1 MNNKEVIIEKII
13 KAAVDVSNDNI
24 SKAQKEADEILAAAN
39 KTAKEYA
46 DAQLPKGDV
55 QAEEIITRRAMVANL
70 DCKRITLSK
79 KTEIVDSVF
88 NSVADYM
95 RKKDKKTYLA
105 LITKMIK
112 KSASDG
118 DVVVICEKD
127 KDIITQ
133 KEIDAISK
141 DAKKKLTLSKTF
153 GDFDG
158 GVMLC
163 GEKFDKNLTFEL
175 EFEQIKEESEE
186 KLAKILF
193 GE

>member
-13 KAAVDVSNDNI
+13 KDAVDVSNDNI

-118 DVVVICEKD
+118 DIVVISKKD

-141 DAKKKLTLSKTF
+141 DSKKKLTLSKTF

>member
-13 KAAVDVSNDNI
+13 KDAVDVSNDNI

-141 DAKKKLTLSKTF
+141 DTKKKLTLSKTF

>member
-13 KAAVDVSNDNI
+13 KDAVDVSNDNI

>member
-13 KAAVDVSNDNI
+13 KDAMAVSNDNI
-24 SKAQKEADEILAAAN
+24 SKAQKEADEIIAAAN
-39 KTAKEYA
+39 KTAQEYS
-46 DAQLPKGDV
+46 DAQLPKGDI

-70 DCKRITLSK
+70 DCKRIMLSK

-105 LITKMIK
+105 LITNMIK
-112 KSASDG
+112 KSASDN
-118 DVVVICEKD
+118 DVV
-127 KDIITQ
+127 TQ

-141 DAKKKLTLSKTF
+141 EAKKKLTLSKTF

>member
-13 KAAVDVSNDNI
+13 KDALDVANENV
-24 SKAQKEADEILAAAN
+24 SKAQKEADAILEAA
-39 KTAKEYA
+39 KITAKEYA
-46 DAQLPKGDV
+46 DENLPKGEV
-55 QAEEIITRRAMVANL
+55 QSDEIRKRRAMVANL
-70 DCKRITLSK
+70 DCKKIILSK
-79 KTEIVDSVF
+79 KTELVDDVF

-95 RKKDKKTYLA
+95 RKNDKKAYIA
-105 LITKMIK
+105 LIKNMIK
-112 KSASDG
+112 ASAD
-118 DVVVICEKD
+118 DNDEVIICKKD

-133 KEIDAISK
+133 KELDSIGKKLKLSK
-141 DAKKKLTLSKTF
+141 DF

-163 GEKFDKNLTFEL
+163 GEKFDKNLTFAL
-175 EFEQIKEESEE
+175 EFEQIRDEQEE

>member
-13 KAAVDVSNDNI
+13 KDAVDVSNDNI

-153 GDFDG
+153 
-158 GVMLC
+158 
-163 GEKFDKNLTFEL
+163 
-175 EFEQIKEESEE
+175 
-186 KLAKILF
+186 
-193 GE
+193 

>member
-1 MNNKEVIIEKII
+1 MNNKEVIIEKIL
-13 KAAVDVSNDNI
+13 KDAMAVSNENV
-24 SKAQKEADEILAAAN
+24 SKAQSEADAIMAAAK
-39 KTAKEYA
+39 KTADEFA
-46 DAQLPKGDV
+46 SAQLPKGDV
-55 QAEEIITRRAMVANL
+55 QAEEILKRRAMVANL
-70 DCKRITLSK
+70 DCKKIILSK
-79 KTEIVDSVF
+79 KTEVVNSIFD
-88 NSVADYM
+88 SVADYM
-95 RKKDKKTYLA
+95 RKKDKKAYLT
-105 LITKMIK
+105 LITNMIK
-112 KSASDG
+112 KSASDN

-141 DAKKKLTLSKTF
+141 DIKKKLTLSKTY
-153 GDFDG
+153 GDFLG

-175 EFEQIKEESEE
+175 EFEQIKDEAEE

>member
-13 KAAVDVSNDNI
+13 KDAIDVSNDNI

-79 KTEIVDSVF
+79 KTEIVDSIF

-105 LITKMIK
+105 LITNMIK

>member
-13 KAAVDVSNDNI
+13 KDAVDVSNDNI

-95 RKKDKKTYLA
+95 RKKDKKTYLD

>member
-13 KAAVDVSNDNI
+13 KDAMAVSNDNI
-24 SKAQKEADEILAAAN
+24 SKAQKEADEIIEAAK
-39 KTAKEYA
+39 KTAQEYS
-46 DAQLPKGDV
+46 DAQLPKGDI

-70 DCKRITLSK
+70 DCKRIMLSK

-105 LITKMIK
+105 LIANMIK
-112 KSASDG
+112 KSASDN

-141 DAKKKLTLSKTF
+141 EAKKKLTLSKTF

>member
-13 KAAVDVSNDNI
+13 KDAVDVSNDNI

-46 DAQLPKGDV
+46 DAQLPKGDA

>member
-13 KAAVDVSNDNI
+13 KDAMAVSNDNI
-24 SKAQKEADEILAAAN
+24 SKAQKEADEIIEAAK
-39 KTAKEYA
+39 KTAQEYS
-46 DAQLPKGDV
+46 DAQLPKGDI

-70 DCKRITLSK
+70 DCKRIMLSK

-105 LITKMIK
+105 LITNMIK
-112 KSASDG
+112 KSASDN

-141 DAKKKLTLSKTF
+141 EAKKKLTLSKTF

>member
-13 KAAVDVSNDNI
+13 KDALDVSNENI
-24 SKAQKEADEILAAAN
+24 SKAQKEADSILSAAKAH
-39 KTAKEYA
+39 AQLYA
-46 DAQLPKGDV
+46 EEQLPKGEV
-55 QAEEIITRRAMVANL
+55 QAEEILKRRAMVANL
-70 DCKRITLSK
+70 DCKKIILSK
-79 KTEIVDSVF
+79 KTEVVNEVF

-95 RKKDKKTYLA
+95 REKDKKGYVELIKKMIKSSADDNDMVIISKKDK
-105 LITKMIK
+105 
-112 KSASDG
+112 
-118 DVVVICEKD
+118 E
-127 KDIITQ
+127 IITQ
-133 KEIDAISK
+133 KEIDSVAKDAGKKLSLSK
-141 DAKKKLTLSKTF
+141 DF

-175 EFEQIKEESEE
+175 EFEQIREEQEE

>member
-13 KAAVDVSNDNI
+13 KDAMAVSNDNI
-24 SKAQKEADEILAAAN
+24 SKAQKEADEIIAAAN
-39 KTAKEYA
+39 KTAQEYS
-46 DAQLPKGDV
+46 DAQLPKGDI

-70 DCKRITLSK
+70 DCKRIMLSK

-105 LITKMIK
+105 LITNMIK
-112 KSASDG
+112 KSASDN

-141 DAKKKLTLSKTF
+141 EAKKKLTLSKTF